1 MADPGLSTPVPD
13 DEDDEALFGPGGA
26 QDGQQPPTQPTGAS
40 ASAGGPATVVGL
52 DPQLQQM
59 MVQMM
64 QSQQMMMQNQ
74 QQTLQVLVAKM
85 EADERRRREQEALSA
100 AVSNPFGG
108 ASSAAAAGSP
118 TAKASAPPPAPSQ
131 NLHVGSNRAE
141 KYLPALPLIDNV
153 SMGKGRVREL
163 EEYHRWC
170 EVLASWLALI
180 DDNYVNE
187 LRQAMTHDRE
197 IKQSD
202 MAVPVASRSAR
213 LFYYLQ
219 QSLQKFERGMEL
231 VRSTSMRQGQ
241 AACGYEVMR
250 QMHQTFSI
258 VSRMEA
264 IAVRDEALR
273 LTSKASSYKRPL
285 DCVRFLE
292 DELGKVDQKLHRFP
306 ELRLGASDRST
317 LLLQSV
323 SPECR
328 HYVVLHG
335 KSGSWEELVESI
347 RFYEEQTRLC
357 DAGSLNAVGERGLC
371 WNCGKSGHMSWQC
384 PDKYRSSNAW
394 RR

>member
-1 MADPGLSTPVPD
+1 MVR
-13 DEDDEALFGPGGA
+13 GA
-26 QDGQQPPTQPTGAS
+26 C
-40 ASAGGPATVVGL
+40 L
-52 DPQLQQM
+52 
-59 MVQMM
+59 
-64 QSQQMMMQNQ
+64 
-74 QQTLQVLVAKM
+74 LV
-85 EADERRRREQEALSA
+85 
-100 AVSNPFGG
+100 
-108 ASSAAAAGSP
+108 
-118 TAKASAPPPAPSQ
+118 
-131 NLHVGSNRAE
+131 
-141 KYLPALPLIDNV
+141 
-153 SMGKGRVREL
+153 
-163 EEYHRWC
+163 
-170 EVLASWLALI
+170 ALI

-213 LFYYLQ
+213 LFYNLR

-231 VRSTSMRQGQ
+231 VRSTSMRQAQ

-335 KSGSWEELVESI
+335 KSGSWDEL

-357 DAGSLNAVGERGLC
+357 DAGSLNAVGERGL
-371 WNCGKSGHMSWQC
+371 WQIG
-384 PDKYRSSNAW
+384 PYELAMPGQEPWKREEEG
-394 RR
+394 

>member
-1 MADPGLSTPVPD
+1 M
-13 DEDDEALFGPGGA
+13 
-26 QDGQQPPTQPTGAS
+26 
-40 ASAGGPATVVGL
+40 
-52 DPQLQQM
+52 
-59 MVQMM
+59 
-64 QSQQMMMQNQ
+64 
-74 QQTLQVLVAKM
+74 
-85 EADERRRREQEALSA
+85 
-100 AVSNPFGG
+100 
-108 ASSAAAAGSP
+108 
-118 TAKASAPPPAPSQ
+118 
-131 NLHVGSNRAE
+131 
-141 KYLPALPLIDNV
+141 
-153 SMGKGRVREL
+153 REL

-384 PDKYRSSNAW
+384 PDKSSGKGKKRDEPKGGKGPRIE
-394 RR
+394 RRALKGRAKAKGRQTKERVESPRGNQRTKESPRAELWKTSSLIR